1 MANALDSMAQKQL
14 FTEARTRN
22 GWQQRAL
29 DDDLLEQLYD
39 LAKWGPTAAN
49 SNPARFIFV
58 RSPEGKKRLERHLSP
73 GNVAKTA
80 GAPVCVIVAYDSE
93 FYEYMPQLFPSR
105 DMKASFVGKPE
116 VILDTAVRSSTLQ
129 GAYMMMAA
137 RTLGLD
143 VGPMSGFD
151 KASLDADFFADG
163 RWKSNFL
170 FNLGYGSD
178 VDLFER
184 NPRLRFDQACQVL

>member
-1 MANALDSMAQKQL
+1 MANALDLMAQKQL

-29 DDDLLEQLYD
+29 DDDLLQQLYE
-39 LAKWGPTAAN
+39 LGKWGPTAAN
-49 SNPARFIFV
+49 SNPARFLFV
-58 RSPEGKKRLERHLSP
+58 RSPEGKARLERHLSP
-73 GNVAKTA
+73 GNIAKTA
-80 GAPVCVIVAYDSE
+80 GAPVCVVVAYDSE

-105 DMKASFVGKPE
+105 DMSNSFVGRPE

-151 KASLDADFFADG
+151 KAGLDADFFADG

-184 NPRLRFDQACQVL
+184 NPRLRFDQACQIV